1 MAYEA
6 TKTRAIWDK
15 DTLKY
20 FEGSGIDIG
29 CGLDPIFPHV
39 RPFDQQHGDANKITE
54 FVSERYDFVFSSHCL
69 EHMHDPKAALVEW
82 FKLVKPGGH
91 MITLVPDED
100 LYEQGVWPSYFNDDH
115 KHTFT
120 ISKKQSWSPK
130 SINVLDLVK
139 LLNAELVSVEL
150 HDHGLDR
157 TLLHH
162 GASKLAYHLGRRGR
176 RWSLRLPFAKKCI
189 LRIFRAFGAIVDQT
203 DLADHRLAQ
212 IQFIV
217 RKPL

>member
-1 MAYEA
+1 
-6 TKTRAIWDK
+6 
-15 DTLKY
+15 
-20 FEGSGIDIG
+20 
-29 CGLDPIFPHV
+29 
-39 RPFDQQHGDANKITE
+39 
-54 FVSERYDFVFSSHCL
+54 
-69 EHMHDPKAALVEW
+69 
-82 FKLVKPGGH
+82 
-91 MITLVPDED
+91 
-100 LYEQGVWPSYFNDDH
+100 VWPSYFNDDH

-150 HDHGLDR
+150 HDHGIDR
-157 TLLHH
+157 TLLNH

-176 RWSLRLPFAKKCI
+176 RWSLRLAFAKKCI